1 MKKIFLLLS
10 VSMIL
15 FSCTDELPIIGEY
28 HSGSFTLLNQDSIMV
43 EFPEIIKGKIVVMGF
58 IFTNCPDICPLTT
71 NNMRLVQ
78 EKLQS
83 ENIDGIEFVSLS
95 FDPENDSPST
105 LSKFA
110 EIRDLDLSNWR
121 FLTGEQTVIDSILK
135 RSGVFAVPGDTSVTS
150 DGEEIVFY
158 IHTDRI
164 SLIDRE
170 GRIRANHFGS
180 KANIEKIVA
189 DIKTLVS
196 SD

>member
-1 MKKIFLLLS
+1 L
-10 VSMIL
+10 V
-15 FSCTDELPIIGEY
+15 
-28 HSGSFTLLNQDSIMV
+28 
-43 EFPEIIKGKIVVMGF
+43 KGKTTVIGF

-78 EKLQS
+78 EKLKS
-83 ENIDGIEFVSLS
+83 ENIEGIEFISLS
-95 FDPENDSPST
+95 FDPKHDSPST

-110 EIRDLDLSNWR
+110 EIRDLDLSNWC
-121 FLTGEQTVIDSILK
+121 FLTGEQAVIDSLLK

-150 DGEEIVFY
+150 DGEEMVFY

-180 KANIEKIVA
+180 KADIDEIVE
-189 DIKTLVS
+189 DIKTLEGS
-196 SD
+196 Y

>member
-1 MKKIFLLLS
+1 M
-10 VSMIL
+10 
-15 FSCTDELPIIGEY
+15 SCTNELPIIGEY
-28 HSGSFTLLNQDSIMV
+28 HSGSYTLLNQDSIQV
-43 EFPEIIKGKIVVMGF
+43 EFPEFVKGKITVIGF

-78 EKLQS
+78 EKLKS
-83 ENIDGIEFVSLS
+83 ENIEGIEFVSLS

-110 EIRDLDLSNWR
+110 EIRDLDLSNWC
-121 FLTGEQTVIDSILK
+121 FLTGEQAVIDSILK
-135 RSGVFAVPGDTSVTS
+135 RSSVFAVPGDTSVTS

-170 GRIRANHFGS
+170 GRIRANYFGS
-180 KANIEKIVA
+180 RANIEKIVE
-189 DIKTLVS
+189 DIKAIERY
-196 SD
+196 D